1 LHSFICGNRVEVFLQ
16 TPILHREPADD
27 FSCAGQVERDGN
39 GVLPGCEPTE
49 RIGKVT
55 LRDEARTERSV
66 VSNLLQIVASVSPL
80 KAMNAASSVAS
91 PAFAKMFA
99 KGDPHCADLEHIQRV
114 PSTPL
119 LRNISLFTSVP
130 INERFEHLAF
140 V

>member
-1 LHSFICGNRVEVFLQ
+1 MHSFICANRVEVFLQ

-55 LRDEARTERSV
+55 LRDGPVPNGSV

-99 KGDPHCADLEHIQRV
+99 KGDPPLRGSRAHPTSSLD
-114 PSTPL
+114 STVEEY
-119 LRNISLFTSVP
+119 FVV
-130 INERFEHLAF
+130 HLSPN
-140 V
+140 